1 MSITSPRRIIATSP
15 SDITTIGIRVAKE
28 QFMEVC
34 KETERIMKEKAP
46 HPINSVN
53 ASGRP
58 GGKGSMA
65 TGKTKRSI
73 TIEKDGEYKAFIG
86 PSTDYAYY
94 AENGRDPISK
104 PYKMRFRGADG
115 RIHYARHGT
124 GMVGWHFV
132 EETADEIRSKYGV

>member
-73 TIEKDGEYKAFIG
+73 TIEKDGEYYVLKIKRQGICSLFEQI
-86 PSTDYAYY
+86 PSFHNAL
-94 AENGRDPISK
+94 
-104 PYKMRFRGADG
+104 
-115 RIHYARHGT
+115 
-124 GMVGWHFV
+124 
-132 EETADEIRSKYGV
+132 